1 MVVESIQSSFKW
13 SKNKISFY
21 FLCKQK
27 IAIWTFKKEQEKHLN
42 LITFISKYENLIVEV
57 LHLRIRKELLDHKKG
72 YSNSVKCVVKY
83 L

>member
-57 LHLRIRKELLDHKKG
+57 LQLRIRK
-72 YSNSVKCVVKY
+72 
-83 L
+83 

>member
-57 LHLRIRKELLDHKKG
+57 LQLRISK
-72 YSNSVKCVVKY
+72 
-83 L
+83 